1 MKMISKMKIVINALS
16 ALRGGGQTY
25 LINLLDEFILLN
37 FDCELIIITNKMNT
51 HIFDKYKSNNIT
63 ILESSFASKNIIFR
77 VLWECMYL
85 PFLLK
90 FKKINSYFSPGG
102 IMVTLTPKAC
112 KSYTALRNMLP
123 FDERE
128 RSRFPLFSYVR
139 FKLWL
144 LKHVFLLSYKMADK
158 VIFISQYSLT
168 EVCKYLPEIEKKAQ
182 IIYHGINEDFLKTQD
197 STEYL
202 EFNLVRKEYY
212 LYVSIL
218 DVYKAQKEVVESW
231 VEMNSNG
238 NEIPLVLVGPKYN
251 NYGEEVVDLIAS
263 SKADNIN
270 YIGAVDYNNLPSLYQ
285 NARGLIFASSCECCP
300 NILLEKLA
308 SGRPVISSDIMPMP
322 EFGQDSVVY
331 FNPYEDGSLEKA
343 VNYLE
348 KENNLDKY
356 SKLSSIRAKSFSW
369 KKTTSNT
376 FKFLLN
382 QKID

>member
-1 MKMISKMKIVINALS
+1 MKKISKMKIVINALS

-37 FDCELIIITNKMNT
+37 FDCELIIITNRINT
-51 HIFDKYKSNNIT
+51 HIFDKYKSSNIT

-90 FKKINSYFSPGG
+90 KKKVNSYFAPGG
-102 IMVTLTPKAC
+102 IMVTPTPKTC
-112 KSYTALRNMLP
+112 KSHTALRNMLP
-123 FDERE
+123 FDEKE

-158 VIFISQYSLT
+158 VIFISQYSME
-168 EVCKYLPEIEKKAQ
+168 EVCKYHPDIEKKSK
-182 IIYHGINEDFLKTQD
+182 IIYHGINESFLKVQD
-197 STEYL
+197 NAEYL
-202 EFNLVRKEYY
+202 SFNLVRKEYY

-231 VEMNSNG
+231 GELYSKG
-238 NEIPLVLVGPKYN
+238 NKMPLVLVGPKYN
-251 NYGEEVVDLIAS
+251 NYGEEVIDLINS
-263 SKADNIN
+263 SKVKNIK
-270 YIGAVDYNNLPSLYQ
+270 YIGAVDYNSLPSLYQ

-308 SGRPVISSDIMPMP
+308 SGRPVISSNIMPMP
-322 EFGQDSVVY
+322 EFGADSVMY
-331 FNPYEDGSLEKA
+331 FNPYEKGSLENA
-343 VNYLE
+343 INYLE
-348 KENNLDKY
+348 KEDNLEIY
-356 SKLSSIRAKSFSW
+356 SQLSSIRAKSFSW
-369 KKTTSNT
+369 KKTTINT
-376 FKFLLN
+376 FTFLLN
-382 QKID
+382 QN

>member
-1 MKMISKMKIVINALS
+1 MNIVINALS

-51 HIFDKYKSNNIT
+51 HIFDKYKSRNIT

-77 VLWECMYL
+77 VLWECLYL

-90 FKKINSYFSPGG
+90 MKKVNSYFAPGG
-102 IMVTLTPKAC
+102 IMVTATPKAC

-128 RSRFPLFSYVR
+128 RRRFPLFSYVR

-144 LKHVFLLSYKMADK
+144 LKHVFLLSYKTADK
-158 VIFISQYSLT
+158 VIFISQYSME

-182 IIYHGINEDFLKTQD
+182 IIYHGINESFLKSHEGAED
-197 STEYL
+197 L
-202 EFNLVRKEYY
+202 PFNLVQNGYY

-231 VEMNSNG
+231 VNMNSEG
-238 NEIPLVLVGPKYN
+238 NTIPLILVGPKYN
-251 NYGEEVVDLIAS
+251 NYGDEVVDLIAS
-263 SKADNIN
+263 SKADNIK
-270 YIGAVDYNNLPSLYQ
+270 YIGAVDYKNLPSLYQ

-331 FNPYEDGSLEKA
+331 FNPYEKGSLAYA

-348 KENNLDKY
+348 EEGNLEKY
-356 SKLSSIRAKSFSW
+356 SQLSSIRAKNFSW
-369 KKTTSNT
+369 KKTTINT
-376 FKFLLN
+376 FTFLLN
-382 QKID
+382 QKLD